1 MGDCDAACCVDFTT
15 VASCLRS
22 PIRVVSFCRNSIE
35 GCPSDGVIERERH
48 AGELIQAVSACAID
62 CCNSVQTRSFSFK
75 RLRVSLSFLAG
86 CRKVNNNFLLMFVEF
101 LMPVWMSGMPW
112 LSLALSGS
120 AASSS
125 TSLNREDTQ
134 GNISAKALILGATSG
149 GNNIVFIA
157 RSSSSNIR
165 SSDSCSSMDDRVSCP
180 RIASSKRCRRSS
192 ILVCAR

>member
-1 MGDCDAACCVDFTT
+1 MTESKPDKTHTTIAIFERPKESGKNRPIPNSVPPTQMSIAFKSRLAGDSKGAGVSRWMGDCDAACCVDFTT

-35 GCPSDGVIERERH
+35 GCSSDGVIERERH

-101 LMPVWMSGMPW
+101 L
-112 LSLALSGS
+112 
-120 AASSS
+120 
-125 TSLNREDTQ
+125 T
-134 GNISAKALILGATSG
+134 
-149 GNNIVFIA
+149 
-157 RSSSSNIR
+157 
-165 SSDSCSSMDDRVSCP
+165 VSYTHLTLP
-180 RIASSKRCRRSS
+180 TT
-192 ILVCAR
+192 